1 MKTSEPVGRSVRARC
16 SGLSSTH
23 LILLFLFISFKKEE
37 YVDDDR
43 ALIML
48 KDKDKCFDPSGS
60 YVLST
65 AFGVVIIS
73 IDIGFTASFS
83 CISHIYSRYL
93 STWLCANG
101 SLISAGSHYV

>member
-1 MKTSEPVGRSVRARC
+1 MVAFVDIKTGPFSDV
-16 SGLSSTH
+16 
-23 LILLFLFISFKKEE
+23 
-37 YVDDDR
+37 DR
-43 ALIML
+43 AVIML
-48 KDKDKCFDPSGS
+48 KVKDKCFYPSGS

-101 SLISAGSHYV
+101 NMITLAFYHA

>member
-16 SGLSSTH
+16 GGLSSAH

-48 KDKDKCFDPSGS
+48 KDKDKCFNSSGS

-73 IDIGFTASFS
+73 IDIGFTASFA

-101 SLISAGSHYV
+101 NMITLAFYHA

>member
-16 SGLSSTH
+16 GGLSSAH

-101 SLISAGSHYV
+101 NMITLASYHA

>member
-1 MKTSEPVGRSVRARC
+1 MKTSKSVGRSVWARC
-16 SGLSSTH
+16 GGLSSAH

-48 KDKDKCFDPSGS
+48 KDKDKCFYPSGS

-73 IDIGFTASFS
+73 INIGFTASFS
-83 CISHIYSRYL
+83 CISNIYSRYL

-101 SLISAGSHYV
+101 NMITLASYYA

>member
-1 MKTSEPVGRSVRARC
+1 MRWVVISASNIIIP
-16 SGLSSTH
+16 
-23 LILLFLFISFKKEE
+23 FISFKKEE

-83 CISHIYSRYL
+83 CISYIYSRYL
-93 STWLCANG
+93 STCLCANG
-101 SLISAGSHYV
+101 NMITLASCHA